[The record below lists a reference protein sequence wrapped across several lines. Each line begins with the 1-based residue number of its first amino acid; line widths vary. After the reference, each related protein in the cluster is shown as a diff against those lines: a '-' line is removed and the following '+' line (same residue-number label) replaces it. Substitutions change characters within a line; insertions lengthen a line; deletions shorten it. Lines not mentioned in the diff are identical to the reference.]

1 MLFHKFVSQEERRAL
16 GGSDFIELQYCR
28 LPHSSKLRNIISVD
42 AISHWKLDSLY
53 VSGDDMDVFFSN
65 YYTIFDHGI
74 YNNGKSGVIDVF
86 GLNYYP
92 PESTALIV
100 ERVKENHPLDY
111 EPLLQW
117 LNDAK
122 HYNGFYVLGV

>member
-1 MLFHKFVSQEERRAL
+1 MLFYKFVSQEERRAF

-28 LPHSSKLRNIISVD
+28 LPHGSNLRSIISVD

-65 YYTIFDHGI
+65 YHMIFDHGI
-74 YNNGKSGVIDVF
+74 YNNGKSGVIDVI
-86 GLNYYP
+86 GLNYYS

-100 ERVKENHPLDY
+100 ERVKEKHPLDY

-117 LNDAK
+117 LDDVKNF
-122 HYNGFYVLGV
+122 NRFYVLGV

>member
-1 MLFHKFVSQEERRAL
+1 MLFYKFVSQEERRAF

-28 LPHSSKLRNIISVD
+28 LPHGSNLRSIISVD

-65 YYTIFDHGI
+65 YHMIFDHGI
-74 YNNGKSGVIDVF
+74 YNNGKSGAIDVF
-86 GLNYYP
+86 GLNYYS

-100 ERVKENHPLDY
+100 ERVKEKHPLDY

-117 LNDAK
+117 LDDVKN
-122 HYNGFYVLGV
+122 YNRFYVLGV

>member
-1 MLFHKFVSQEERRAL
+1 MLFYKFVSQEERRAF

-28 LPHSSKLRNIISVD
+28 LPHGSNLRSIISVD

-65 YYTIFDHGI
+65 YHMIFDHGI

-86 GLNYYP
+86 GLK
-92 PESTALIV
+92 ALIV
-100 ERVKENHPLDY
+100 ERVKEKHPLDY

>member
-1 MLFHKFVSQEERRAL
+1 M
-16 GGSDFIELQYCR
+16 
-28 LPHSSKLRNIISVD
+28 D

-65 YYTIFDHGI
+65 YHMIFDHGI

-117 LNDAK
+117 LNNAK
-122 HYNGFYVLGV
+122 HFNGFYVLGV